1 MNEDDRVSKG
11 EARMRKT
18 SRSRISMRK
27 RLGSREVDD
36 GGLEV
41 LEKKIS

>member
-1 MNEDDRVSKG
+1 MNEDDWDSMG